1 MTPPPPPSDT
11 VHLNALTD
19 EALASGLP
27 RRQKVVLVMD
37 LVESVRLMAANEA
50 AVVQRWHAFVQHARA
65 QVLPARHGRHVK
77 SLGDGLLAE
86 FDSAPE
92 AVQAAHELH
101 HYFDDSN
108 RSLPPD
114 QQFHLRAS
122 LAQPRGQPF
131 AACALGG
138 GRGGCGVWCWA
149 VPAHDEHAVAGA
161 DLALHALPKRLGL
174 KLRSV
179 RSRAVDLMRRHTR
192 RQQGAGSAR
201 AGSPCSGIRS

>member
-19 EALASGLP
+19 EALAWGLP

-108 RSLPPD
+108 RSLPP
-114 QQFHLRAS
+114 A
-122 LAQPRGQPF
+122 PYE
-131 AACALGG
+131 AA
-138 GRGGCGVWCWA
+138 
-149 VPAHDEHAVAGA
+149 EGA
-161 DLALHALPKRLGL
+161 
-174 KLRSV
+174 
-179 RSRAVDLMRRHTR
+179 
-192 RQQGAGSAR
+192 
-201 AGSPCSGIRS
+201 